1 MARSDLLFKNI
12 QEEGNNNFRD
22 RRGNSKDKKVYD
34 GGHKNVAGM
43 RM

>member
-12 QEEGNNNFRD
+12 QGGRNNFRD